1 MQNKMSTLG
10 SLVADVAHEI
20 NNPVGFIAGNLTPAQ
35 LEETLQNWEFLQ
47 RQGSKFMMTI
57 SIH

>member
-1 MQNKMSTLG
+1 MSTLG